1 MISKAF
7 RLSRK
12 EAEALKNGK
21 SVFTT
26 LVSLRMTWS
35 PTPRFSV
42 SVSKKV
48 AKHAVDRNKIR
59 RRCYRAIETLI
70 PLIKNPA
77 IVMLSPKALTKNIPY
92 TTLVSD
98 IRTAFVK
105 AGIVS

>member
-12 EAEALKNGK
+12 EAEVLKNGK

-26 LVSLRMTWS
+26 LVSLRAVAS

-48 AKHAVDRNKIR
+48 AKQAVDRNRIR
-59 RRCYRAIETLI
+59 RRCYRAVESLI
-70 PLIKNPA
+70 PSIEHPMT
-77 IVMLSPKALTKNIPY
+77 VMIFPKASAKNVLY

-98 IRTAFVK
+98 IQSAFVK